1 MPIQLD
7 SEGTFALQHLFNAHG
22 IALMT
27 ASRVGPV
34 VANERQRVDKD
45 TDLHEFLDNIS
56 EWQCLSPCFCIHREC

>member
-34 VANERQRVDKD
+34 VANERQRVDKE
-45 TDLHEFLDNIS
+45 TGLHEFLDNIG
-56 EWQCLSPCFCIHREC
+56 EW